1 MTFSFEPNRLIAGT
15 YPISTAIKPAGENL
29 PAHAPVSLDGTG
41 KLALLKTGTVS
52 TTGVYGIVPE
62 AVEVDED
69 AVVYLTGEFF
79 ADSLTLPTGISVS
92 DVEVPLRNIG
102 IFLK

>member
-1 MTFSFEPNRLIAGT
+1 MTFSYEPNRIIAGV

-41 KLALLKTGTVS
+41 KLALLKAGTVS
-52 TTGVYGIVPE
+52 TTGVYGVVPE
-62 AVEVDED
+62 AANADED

-79 ADSLTLPTGISVS
+79 GDSLTLPDGITVS
-92 DVEVPLRNIG
+92 DIDVPMRNIG